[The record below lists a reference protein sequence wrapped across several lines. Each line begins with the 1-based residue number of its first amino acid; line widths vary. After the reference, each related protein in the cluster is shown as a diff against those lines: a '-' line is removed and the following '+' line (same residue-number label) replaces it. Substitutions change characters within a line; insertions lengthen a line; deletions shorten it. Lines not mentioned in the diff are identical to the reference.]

1 MKRTLSLLLA
11 ALLLVGLCACSGG
24 SSPAASALP
33 TEPLKTEAPVEKE
46 AAQPESEATSA
57 AETPAA
63 ETEPTEE
70 AASGTKILVVFFS
83 RTGEQYNVGVID
95 EGNTAIAAKMI
106 AEVTGAD
113 LYEILPEQDCY
124 PYTYSELTDVA
135 KKEQNENARP
145 AIKGEMPDLAQY
157 DTVFIGAPVW
167 WGDWPM
173 ILYTFFEENAEAMK
187 GKTLIPFCTHE
198 GSGLSGF
205 DKKLQKACPDSTVL
219 KGLAIR
225 GTDCQN
231 DKTGVQGKVT
241 NWLSEIGY

>member
-1 MKRTLSLLLA
+1 MKKIISLLLTG
-11 ALLLVGLCACSGG
+11 LLLLGLCACSGK
-24 SSPAASALP
+24 PAPSASASP
-33 TEPLKTEAPVEKE
+33 TEALKTEAPVETE
-46 AAQPESEATSA
+46 VAQPESETTSA

-70 AASGTKILVVFFS
+70 AASGTNVLVVYFS

-106 AEVTGAD
+106 AEKTDAD
-113 LYEILPEQDCY
+113 MYEILPLEDYY
-124 PYTYSELTDVA
+124 PYTYRELTDVA

-157 DTVFIGAPVW
+157 DTVFIDAPVW

-198 GSGLSGF
+198 GSGLSGI

-231 DKTGVQGKVT
+231 DKTGVEGKVT